1 MPKISLDKFKWAA
14 EHAFWVFL
22 ILVFLALLLG
32 GYMFYKYY
40 ILAKRV
46 EPEIKEA
53 SLQFKE
59 DLYQTI
65 LSEWQ
70 EREIRFREA
79 ETKEYPDPF

>member
-1 MPKISLDKFKWAA
+1 
-14 EHAFWVFL
+14 
-22 ILVFLALLLG
+22 
-32 GYMFYKYY
+32 MFYKYY